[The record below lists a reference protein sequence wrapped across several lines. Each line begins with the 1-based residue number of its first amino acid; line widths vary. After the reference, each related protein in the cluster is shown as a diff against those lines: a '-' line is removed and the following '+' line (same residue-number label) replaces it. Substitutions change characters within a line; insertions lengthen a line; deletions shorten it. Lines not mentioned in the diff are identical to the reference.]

1 MASPSEIC
9 AKAMVL
15 LGQNPII
22 DIDDTSVPN
31 AVKCKAAY
39 AITRDAMLREY
50 AWAFAVRRVM
60 LVADPAAPAFGY
72 AYKFQLPADCIR
84 VIGTDQAGVGYEI
97 EDGFLMADVS
107 TMGVRYVR
115 RVEESGF
122 FDSLFVDCLSI
133 RIARE
138 LAPSIL
144 KDRGA
149 KVAQMMD
156 ALYRA
161 TIPAA
166 KLADS
171 LESRHNEVNEV
182 ATSSWLT
189 ARRS

>member
-107 TMGVRYVR
+107 TMGIRYIR
-115 RVEESGF
+115 RVEESGL
-122 FDSLFVDCLSI
+122 FDSLFVDCLAI

-138 LAPSIL
+138 LAYPVL
-144 KDRGA
+144 KKA
-149 KVAQMMD
+149 SAIQAMD
-156 ALYRA
+156 ELYRA
-161 TIPAA
+161 TVPSA